1 MTKPIGKSCPIMH
14 FGEKLGNAQTRQH
27 AIEPPS
33 DTLGFVGF
41 VLADRADRKSLFGNH
56 GVGELSGSRDRIDFL
71 EPGFEK
77 SDAIGAPL
85 IEATGNGEPQFVF
98 PLPLPRFEYFRWQKK
113 IIERPERAAAF
124 DPDITGSQTASSG
137 NSILI
142 SPQSC

>member
-33 DTLGFVGF
+33 DSLGFVGF
-41 VLADRADRKSLFGNH
+41 VLADRADRKSLCGNH
-56 GVGELSGSRDRIDFL
+56 RFGELASRRDRIDFL

-77 SDAIGAPL
+77 SDALGAPL

-98 PLPLPRFEYFRWQKK
+98 PLARFKYFRRQKK